1 MWDGQRFFERFVTSV
16 SYSAYLILVR
26 RVLPPA
32 YVQGLVP
39 LWIACVGL
47 VRLRGL
53 QDVFAMLAGQ
63 GIADLVPMPMEP
75 EGYLIVPAVLV
86 YLMVISSVGWGVYH
100 ALGAR
105 GAHTPMGDALSTALD
120 QYLSLFFVLRTV
132 RAFTEGGETHALRLL
147 SIVYTVLRAPPSKK
161 EETDD
166 PEASGRWRVF
176 WRRNLEGVAMRGANA
191 WLLDDVLRPQ
201 CASAEELLALQLAC
215 IYLCGL
221 TSRLDGVRAV
231 LSIEAA
237 RHIMRLFA
245 KAELS
250 DATCVGLL
258 TSVAALLARTAPD
271 QTHMFVELCAFVA
284 SLLLTSTFER
294 WLAAVGPLEASTL
307 YMALFCLLDVVVK
320 QSARLMRLLTMASN
334 AAPPKLPAED
344 DARLLLLFPSAL

>member
-39 LWIACVGL
+39 LWVACVGL

-63 GIADLVPMPMEP
+63 GIADLIPLPMEP
-75 EGYLIVPAVLV
+75 SGYLIVPAVLV

-105 GAHTPMGDALSTALD
+105 GAHTPMGNALSTALD

-147 SIVYTVLRAPPSKK
+147 SIVYTVLRAPPSKT
-161 EETDD
+161 EDADD
-166 PEASGRWRVF
+166 PGRWRVF

-258 TSVAALLARTAPD
+258 TSAAALLVYNVPD

-307 YMALFCLLDVVVK
+307 YMALFCLLEVVVQ
-320 QSARLMRLLTMASN
+320 QSARLMRLLTT
-334 AAPPKLPAED
+334 AADTPPPKLPAEAD
-344 DARLLLLFPSAL
+344 DGRLLLLPFSSLL